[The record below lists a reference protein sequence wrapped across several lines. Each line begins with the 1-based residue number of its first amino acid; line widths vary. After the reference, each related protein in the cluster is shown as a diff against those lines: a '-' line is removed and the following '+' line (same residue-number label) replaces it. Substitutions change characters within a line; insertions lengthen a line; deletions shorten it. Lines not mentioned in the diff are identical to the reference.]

1 MNVRQGFAKV
11 RGFAE
16 SSLMYHDYGD
26 SGFFFIMS
34 QEKGKSTEER
44 KGVWRR
50 SVANLIYSSNEQ
62 SFLCPSAKEKKI
74 IIIILTKNDF

>member
-44 KGVWRR
+44 KGV
-50 SVANLIYSSNEQ
+50 
-62 SFLCPSAKEKKI
+62 
-74 IIIILTKNDF
+74 